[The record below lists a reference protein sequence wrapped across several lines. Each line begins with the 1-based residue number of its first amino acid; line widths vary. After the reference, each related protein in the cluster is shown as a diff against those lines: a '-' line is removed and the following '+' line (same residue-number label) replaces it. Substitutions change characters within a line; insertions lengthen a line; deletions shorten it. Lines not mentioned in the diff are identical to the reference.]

1 MIGLLDF
8 IHLGPTEMV
17 ILLVITLILVG
28 VSRLPHLMRS
38 MQEGIRHFKKGMQ
51 QGELWQ
57 FNDGRQRQFDGP
69 PKTTSQWLLWLT
81 LTSAGFLLVL
91 SAYLEGALSVR
102 QTLVALGVF
111 ATVGLTGW
119 FCFGKERN

>member
-8 IHLGPTEMV
+8 IHFGPTEMV
-17 ILLVITLILVG
+17 ILLVITLVLVG

-38 MQEGIRHFKKGMQ
+38 LQEGLRHFKKGMQ

-69 PKTTSQWLLWLT
+69 PKSTPQGLPWLT

-91 SAYLEGALSVR
+91 SAYPEGAVSVK
-102 QTLVALGVF
+102 QALVALGVF
-111 ATVGLTGW
+111 AAVGLTGW